1 MQLQELQNYVS
12 ERNKEGLVKIEV
24 SMEVEQELMNDT
36 YYITKT
42 KETYVY
48 GSEAEADTK
57 IDNVRQL
64 NGFESAKKTFKAGKV
79 SKKTGEEISPDTYIV
94 VIVIKN

>member
-1 MQLQELQNYVS
+1 MQLQELQNYVA
-12 ERNKEGLVKIEV
+12 ERNKEGLVKIDV

-36 YYITKT
+36 YYVTKT

-48 GSEAEADTK
+48 GSEAEADAK
-57 IDNVRQL
+57 IDAVRQF
-64 NGFESAKKTFKAGKV
+64 NGFIGCDKKFKPGKV

-94 VIVIKN
+94 VVKLTH